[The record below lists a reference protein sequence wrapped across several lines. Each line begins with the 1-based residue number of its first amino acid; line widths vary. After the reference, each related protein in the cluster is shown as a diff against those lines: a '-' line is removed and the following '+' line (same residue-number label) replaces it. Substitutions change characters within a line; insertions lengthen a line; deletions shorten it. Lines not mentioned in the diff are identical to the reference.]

1 MMAMQAQQR
10 ARAPIP
16 RARVGPDPNVPT
28 QAAAPAPPSEIKQ
41 LAAAVAEWDKA
52 WGDINDSNFQY
63 VGTTAETKVP
73 YYAVIPTTVEA
84 LATPDG
90 EVDANKRVL
99 LCYPQQEKHG
109 LVFARLKTI
118 DPVTGSIDLW
128 WIPTYAKNPVAGVP
142 DVFAQPKMSLFQPN
156 YELPG
161 VD

>member
-1 MMAMQAQQR
+1 MVAQMQR
-10 ARAPIP
+10 ARTPIP
-16 RARVGPDPNVPT
+16 RDRAGPDPNVPT
-28 QAAAPAPPSEIKQ
+28 QAPAPAAPAPQIEQ

-63 VGTTAETKVP
+63 IGTAGDNKVP

-84 LATPDG
+84 LANPDG
-90 EVDANKRVL
+90 ELQPEQRVL

-118 DPVTGSIDLW
+118 DKVTGSIDMW
-128 WIPTYAKNPVAGVP
+128 WVPTYAKNPVAGVP
-142 DVFAQPKMSLFQPN
+142 DVVAQPKTSLFLPN

-161 VD
+161 VE